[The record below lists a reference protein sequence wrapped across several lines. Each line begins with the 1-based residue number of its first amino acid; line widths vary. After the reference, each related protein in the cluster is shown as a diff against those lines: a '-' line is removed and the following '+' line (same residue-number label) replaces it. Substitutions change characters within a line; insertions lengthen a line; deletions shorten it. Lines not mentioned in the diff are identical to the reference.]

1 MSDKRIVIK
10 EAVIVEGRYDKAKV
24 SGIFDTLVVETNGF
38 QIFSDSVKL
47 SLIRNLAEK
56 RGIIVLTDSD
66 GAGFVIR
73 NYIKGSVLK
82 GTVKHAY
89 IPDVEGKEK
98 RKTKY
103 SAERKLGVE
112 GVSDEIIRK
121 AILSAAQEDM
131 DKKNTRQ
138 ITGMDLYEDG
148 LSGSEGSM
156 GKRKLFLKMLRLPE
170 HLSAKALCKILNTLL
185 TYEEYKEKIAM
196 LNLQD

>member
-1 MSDKRIVIK
+1 MSDKRIAIK
-10 EAVIVEGRYDKAKV
+10 EAIIVEGRYDKAKV
-24 SGIFDTLVVETNGF
+24 SGIFDTLIVETDGF

-89 IPDVEGKEK
+89 IPDIEGKEK

-112 GVSDEIIRK
+112 GISDEIIRK
-121 AILSAAQEDM
+121 AILSAAREDLE
-131 DKKNTRQ
+131 KKNTRQ
-138 ITGMDLYEDG
+138 ITSMDLYEDG

-156 GKRKLFLKMLRLPE
+156 WKRKCFLKQLMLPE

-196 LNLQD
+196 LNLKE